1 MVRMLSRDSKSKDV
15 ANLALLI
22 SLALVFSYVEAIIP
36 FNPGIPGVKLGV
48 ANIVT
53 VITLYMFGNR
63 DAFIV
68 SVIRVLIAG
77 LLFNGAFGA
86 CYAMAGAAVSLT
98 GMILLRKTGL
108 FSPVGVSMAGGVL
121 HNLGQLLVA
130 AALIE
135 DMKIFFYFP
144 VLMFSGII
152 AGIAVG
158 AGSVLILA
166 RLKKT
171 VLIK

>member
-1 MVRMLSRDSKSKDV
+1 MVRMSSRDSKSKDV
-15 ANLALLI
+15 AHLALLI

>member
-1 MVRMLSRDSKSKDV
+1 MSSRDSKSKDV

>member
-1 MVRMLSRDSKSKDV
+1 MLSRDSKSKDV

>member
-1 MVRMLSRDSKSKDV
+1 MVRMSSRDSKSKDV

>member
-1 MVRMLSRDSKSKDV
+1 MSSRDSKSKDV
-15 ANLALLI
+15 AHLALLI

>member
-1 MVRMLSRDSKSKDV
+1 MSSRDSKSKDV
-15 ANLALLI
+15 AHLALLI

-77 LLFNGAFGA
+77 LLFNGVFGA
-86 CYAMAGAAVSLT
+86 CYAMTGAAVSLT

-166 RLKKT
+166 RLKKS

>member
-1 MVRMLSRDSKSKDV
+1 MSSRDSKSKDV
-15 ANLALLI
+15 AHLALLI

-86 CYAMAGAAVSLT
+86 CYAMVGAAVSLT

>member
-1 MVRMLSRDSKSKDV
+1 MVLMSSRDSKSKDV
-15 ANLALLI
+15 AHLALLI

-68 SVIRVLIAG
+68 IVIRVLIAG
-77 LLFNGAFGA
+77 LLFNGVFGA

-98 GMILLRKTGL
+98 GMVLLRKTGL

-166 RLKKT
+166 RLKKS

>member
-1 MVRMLSRDSKSKDV
+1 MSSRDSKSKDV
-15 ANLALLI
+15 AHLALLI

-68 SVIRVLIAG
+68 SFIRVLIAG